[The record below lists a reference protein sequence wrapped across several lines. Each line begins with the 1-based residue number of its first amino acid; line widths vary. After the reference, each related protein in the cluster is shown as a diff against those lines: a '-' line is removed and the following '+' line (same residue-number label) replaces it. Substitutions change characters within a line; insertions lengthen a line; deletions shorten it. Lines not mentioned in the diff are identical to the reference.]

1 MTRAPRGTVLYAIDA
16 LGEGGT
22 ELSLAELLPFV
33 SDAGYHP
40 VVTTLKSRGR
50 EGVEDELRAAGFDLR
65 QLPGPGA
72 LRQVAALRRLIA
84 AERPVL
90 VHTMLYQATMVAR
103 LATATRSVPVLTSL
117 VTLTYSPY
125 RRSTRPPSA
134 SVSSVKAAV
143 ARGVD
148 RASGR
153 LLTGHFHAVSEA
165 VRREAETHMRIP
177 PSRVTVVHRGRG
189 TERLGRPGPGR
200 RARARATFAV
210 PADAPLVVNVGR
222 QEPAKD
228 HRTLLCAARHLQ
240 PQRPDLIFIVAGRE
254 GRASSALDKQ
264 WMSLPDPDRF
274 RFVGHRPDV
283 ADLLAAAD
291 VFVLPSLY
299 EGLPGAVLE
308 AMALELPIVASDI
321 EPVREV
327 VESGGNALVFPPGDA
342 TALATAITTLL
353 DDPERRKAFGRRSG
367 EIFHG
372 SFTRERSAEQMLAL
386 YHRLIVGSG

>member
-1 MTRAPRGTVLYAIDA
+1 MTGTPRGTILYAIDA

-33 SDAGYHP
+33 RDAGYRP
-40 VVTTLKSRGR
+40 IVATLKSRGP
-50 EGVEDELRAAGFDLR
+50 EGVEEGLRAAGFDLR
-65 QLPGPGA
+65 PLPGRGA
-72 LRQVAALRRLIA
+72 LRQVAALRRLIT

-103 LATATRSVPVLTSL
+103 LATAARSIPVLTSL
-117 VTLTYSPY
+117 VNLTYSPY
-125 RRSTRPPSA
+125 RRSTRPSSA
-134 SVSSVKAAV
+134 VSSVKAAV

-153 LLTGHFHAVSEA
+153 LLTRHFHAVSEA
-165 VRREAETHMRIP
+165 VRREAETHMHIPHSRI
-177 PSRVTVVHRGRG
+177 TVVHRGRS
-189 TERLGRPGPGR
+189 TERLGRPDPDR

-210 PADAPLVVNVGR
+210 PANAPLVVNVGR
-222 QEPAKD
+222 QEHQKG
-228 HRTLLCAARHLQ
+228 HRTLIDAARQLQ

-254 GRASSALDKQ
+254 GRLSAALEEQ
-264 WMSLPDPDRF
+264 RMTLPDPGRF

-291 VFVLPSLY
+291 AFVFPSLY

-308 AMALELPIVASDI
+308 AMALELPVIASDI

-327 VESGGNALVFPPGDA
+327 VEPGGNALVVPPNDA
-342 TALATAITTLL
+342 TALATAIATLL
-353 DDPERRKAFGRRSG
+353 DDAERRKAFGRRSG
-367 EIFHG
+367 EIFHT
-372 SFTRERSAEQMLAL
+372 SFTRERSAEEMLEL
-386 YHRLIVGSG
+386 YRRIIVGSC

>member
-1 MTRAPRGTVLYAIDA
+1 MTGAARETILYAIDA

-33 SDAGYHP
+33 RDAGYRP
-40 VVTTLKSRGR
+40 VVATLKSRGR
-50 EGVEDELRAAGFDLR
+50 EGVEDGLRAAGFELR
-65 QLPGPGA
+65 QLPGPGT
-72 LRQVAALRRLIA
+72 LRQVAALRRLVT

-103 LATATRSVPVLTSL
+103 LATAARSVPVLTSL
-117 VTLTYSPY
+117 VTLSYSPY

-134 SVSSVKAAV
+134 ASSVKAAV

-165 VRREAETHMRIP
+165 VRREAETHMHIPRSRI
-177 PSRVTVVHRGRG
+177 TVVHRGRG
-189 TERLGRPGPGR
+189 TERLGRPDPGR

-210 PADAPLVVNVGR
+210 PADAPLVVNIGR
-222 QEPAKD
+222 QEPAKGQ
-228 HRTLLCAARHLQ
+228 RTLLDAARRLQ
-240 PQRPDLIFIVAGRE
+240 PQRPDLVFIVAGRE
-254 GRASSALDKQ
+254 GRASGVLDEQ
-264 WMSLPDPDRF
+264 RMSLPDPGRF
-274 RFVGHRPDV
+274 RFVGHRSDV

-299 EGLPGAVLE
+299 EGLPGGVLE
-308 AMALELPIVASDI
+308 AMALELPVVASDI

-327 VESGGNALVFPPGDA
+327 VEPGGNALVVPPGDA
-342 TALATAITTLL
+342 VALATAITTLL

-367 EIFHG
+367 EIFHA

-386 YHRLIVGSG
+386 YRRLIVGSG